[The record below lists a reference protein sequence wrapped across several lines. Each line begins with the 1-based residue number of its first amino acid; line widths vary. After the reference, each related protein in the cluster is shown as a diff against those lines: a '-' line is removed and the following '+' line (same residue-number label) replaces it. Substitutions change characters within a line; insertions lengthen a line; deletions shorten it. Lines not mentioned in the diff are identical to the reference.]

1 MLPTALITPPPWR
14 GYRSARSKRM
24 KEAKKEADSIT
35 KAFRAD
41 KGAGQLPEKHAEGQ
55 PGFHTKCQY

>member
-1 MLPTALITPPPWR
+1 
-14 GYRSARSKRM
+14 M

-41 KGAGQLPEKHAEGQ
+41 KGAGQLPEKHAEVNGQ
-55 PGFHTKCQY
+55 HREGDGPARGADR